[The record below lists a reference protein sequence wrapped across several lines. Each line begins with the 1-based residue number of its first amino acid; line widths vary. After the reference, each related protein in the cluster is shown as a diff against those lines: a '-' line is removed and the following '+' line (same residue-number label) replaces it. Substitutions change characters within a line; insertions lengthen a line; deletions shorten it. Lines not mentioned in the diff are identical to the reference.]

1 MHHVDMASDQ
11 QVRGASGMKMSL
23 TELRAL
29 ATQAGFTGSDIKI
42 AAAVAMAESKGDPV
56 VIGDQLL
63 VDHKWGPSI
72 GLFQIRSL
80 KHPGQF
86 SPPDTLRVEAKLK
99 DPLYNAKTAKA
110 IKDAHNWNQWS
121 TFTSGA
127 YKQYMDGGPANFEP
141 FPGAPFFHTG
151 KKSPII
157 AATHHRLVAE
167 GCNRYQSNAN
177 ADVWGPGDVK
187 SYAAWQQKLGFHGG
201 DANGVPG
208 KTSWDKLKVPNV

>member
-1 MHHVDMASDQ
+1 
-11 QVRGASGMKMSL
+11 MKMSL

-56 VIGDQLL
+56 VIGDQKL

-80 KHPGQF
+80 KHPEQF
-86 SPPDTLRVEAKLK
+86 SPPDTLRVTAKLK

-110 IKDAHNWNQWS
+110 IKDAHNWKQWS

-127 YKQYMDGGPANFEP
+127 YKQYMDGRPANFEP
-141 FPGAPFFHTG
+141 FPGASFFHTG

-157 AATHHRLVAE
+157 AATHHRLVTE
-167 GCNRYQSNAN
+167 GCNRYQSSAN

-187 SYAAWQQKLGFHGG
+187 SYAAWQHKLGFEGA
-201 DANGVPG
+201 DANGFPG
-208 KTSWDKLKVPNV
+208 KTSWDKLHVPNV

>member
-1 MHHVDMASDQ
+1 
-11 QVRGASGMKMSL
+11 MSL
-23 TELRAL
+23 PELRTL
-29 ATQAGFTGSDIKI
+29 ATQAGFTGSETKI

-56 VIGDQLL
+56 VIGDQHL

-72 GLFQIRSL
+72 GLLQIRSL

-99 DPLYNAKTAKA
+99 DPLYNAKTARA

-127 YKQYMDGGPANFEP
+127 YKQYMDGGPTNFEP
-141 FPGAPFFHTG
+141 FPGASFFHTG

-167 GCNRYQSNAN
+167 GCNRYQSSAN

-187 SYAAWQQKLGFHGG
+187 SFAAWQQKLGFEGV
-201 DANGVPG
+201 DANGIPG
-208 KTSWDKLKVPNV
+208 KTSWDKLRVPNV

>member
-1 MHHVDMASDQ
+1 
-11 QVRGASGMKMSL
+11 MKMSL
-23 TELRAL
+23 AELRAL

-56 VIGDQLL
+56 IIGDKNL

-99 DPLYNAKTAKA
+99 DPLYNAKTARA
-110 IKDAHNWNQWS
+110 IKDAHDWNQWS
-121 TFTSGA
+121 TFTNGA
-127 YKQYMDGGPANFEP
+127 YKQYMDGAPAKFEP
-141 FPGAPFFHTG
+141 FPGASFFHTG
-151 KKSPII
+151 RKSPII
-157 AATHHRLVAE
+157 AAMHHRLVAK
-167 GCNRYQSNAN
+167 GCDLYQSHAN

-187 SYAAWQQKLGFHGG
+187 SYAAWQTKLEFDGAA
-201 DANGVPG
+201 ANGKPG
-208 KTSWDKLKVPNV
+208 KTSWDKLQVPNV

>member
-1 MHHVDMASDQ
+1 
-11 QVRGASGMKMSL
+11 MSL

-56 VIGDQLL
+56 VIGDQKL

-80 KHPGQF
+80 KHPEQF
-86 SPPDTLRVEAKLK
+86 SPPDTLRVTAKLK

-110 IKDAHNWNQWS
+110 IKDAHNWKQWS

-141 FPGAPFFHTG
+141 FPGASFFHPG
-151 KKSPII
+151 KKSPIV
-157 AATHHRLVAE
+157 AATHRRLVAE
-167 GCNRYQSNAN
+167 GCNRYQSSAN

-187 SYAAWQQKLGFHGG
+187 SYAAWQHKLGFEGA
-201 DANGVPG
+201 DANGFPG
-208 KTSWDKLKVPNV
+208 ETSWDKLHVPNV

>member
-1 MHHVDMASDQ
+1 
-11 QVRGASGMKMSL
+11 MKMSL

-56 VIGDQLL
+56 VIGDQNL

-86 SPPDTLRVEAKLK
+86 SPPDTLRVAAKLK

-110 IKDAHNWNQWS
+110 IKDAHNWKQWS

-141 FPGAPFFHTG
+141 FPGASFFHTG

-167 GCNRYQSNAN
+167 GCNRYQSSANAN
-177 ADVWGPGDVK
+177 VWGPGDVK
-187 SYAAWQQKLGFHGG
+187 SYAAWQHKLGFEG
-201 DANGVPG
+201 DHANGLPG
-208 KTSWDKLKVPNV
+208 KTSWDKLRVPNV

>member
-1 MHHVDMASDQ
+1 
-11 QVRGASGMKMSL
+11 MSL
-23 TELRAL
+23 PELRAL

-56 VIGDQLL
+56 IIGDQLL
-63 VDHKWGPSI
+63 VDDKWGPSI

-86 SPPDTLRVEAKLK
+86 SPPDTLRVAAKLK

-127 YKQYMDGGPANFEP
+127 YKLYMDGGPAKFEP

-167 GCNRYQSNAN
+167 GCNRYQSNAH
-177 ADVWGPGDVK
+177 ADVWGPGDAK
-187 SYAAWQQKLGFHGG
+187 SYAAWQHKLGFQGA